1 MRKIKIIFL
10 VVFSIVILAPIINF
24 NFKEGDVSRIDNRT
38 LTSNPFSKE
47 EIIKNGKLSKENIE
61 AYINDRIGFRE
72 EMILGYTLLHD
83 RIFDEMV
90 HPIYSYGKDGYVFCA
105 GLTVNN
111 PYTEYHEDFVNMVK
125 KLQNYCQEREIPFLF
140 VFNPAKPA
148 VLTDY
153 IADGINYDREW
164 VDKLKENLKVQD
176 INFID
181 NTELL
186 KEKQKSG
193 EFVFNQKFDANHW
206 NSLGAFYGTNAMLEK
221 MKEQIPTIHVNKKN
235 ELEIGKTLQTSLLVS
250 QFPIHENTPEISIK
264 NMEIDERKN
273 AEYVEELEMNP
284 SYRNFGY
291 HINPKRLRENAP
303 KALVFQGSYMNE
315 YGQKY
320 FQNAFGEYIHVHDYQ
335 NIINFPYYFNIFKP
349 ECVIFEV
356 AEYVFSDTY
365 FAQKAMKNIDFNP
378 SLENVK
384 KSDGI
389 DSETLQ
395 LESNEITVNKGK
407 AITKI
412 SWNCEEKADYAWLVL
427 DSEYDMFET
436 EQGYE
441 TSISTDAF
449 EEYEGKIEIVT
460 LKDNQ
465 LTYHYIN

>member
-1 MRKIKIIFL
+1 MKKIKTIFVIIF
-10 VVFSIVILAPIINF
+10 VIIILTPIANF
-24 NFKEGDVSRIDNRT
+24 NFEKDAISNIDNKT
-38 LTSNPFSKE
+38 LINNPFSKE
-47 EIIKNGKLSKENIE
+47 EIAKGNFNKSNIE
-61 AYINDRIGFRE
+61 AYVNDRIGFRE
-72 EMILGYTLLHD
+72 DMILGYTLLND
-83 RIFDEMV
+83 RIFGEMV
-90 HPIYSYGKDGYVFCA
+90 HPIYSYGKEGYVF
-105 GLTVNN
+105 GEGITVNKD
-111 PYTEYHEDFVNMVK
+111 YSDYHEDFVNMVK
-125 KLQNYCQEREIPFLF
+125 KIQDYCEERNIPFLF

-148 VLTDY
+148 VLSEY

-164 VDKLKENLKVQD
+164 VDRFMDNLKAQN

-186 KEKQKSG
+186 KKKQKSG
-193 EFVFNQKFDANHW
+193 EFVFNQKYDANHW

-221 MKEQIPTIHVNKKN
+221 MKEQIPTIHVNKKD
-235 ELEIGKTLQTSLLVS
+235 ELQIGKTLQTSLLVS

-264 NMEIDERKN
+264 NME
-273 AEYVEELEMNP
+273 VESEKTKMYYDELEMHP

-291 HINPKRLRENAP
+291 HINSKRLSEKAP

-335 NIINFPYYFNIFKP
+335 NVINFPYYFNIFKP

-356 AEYVFSDTY
+356 AEYVFNDTY
-365 FAQKAMKNIDFNP
+365 FDQKAMKNIEFNP

-395 LESNEITVNKGK
+395 LDSNEITVNKGK
-407 AITKI
+407 AITKL
-412 SWNCEEKADYAWLVL
+412 SWNCEEKADYAWVVL
-427 DSEYDMFET
+427 DSEYDMVET

-441 TSISTDAF
+441 TSISTETF